1 MTPSAL
7 AAALGSLTVGSVRAR
22 RAHHMMRAVIALGIA
37 GTACSPADRTADA
50 VSTAES
56 SERPA
61 DSPVLAYDPDT
72 VATNIVMA
80 SVRVREGEAVLIT
93 GSPRDLRLLEALAI
107 QVRRQGAHPL
117 VRMATDRMRRGMV
130 VGVPEQFDTQ
140 EQLGVRLAELFDV
153 MIDIESGGDSAL
165 FADVSPARLARIA
178 QKENEATTAARER
191 GVRTIYVG
199 NGIYP
204 TAALADAFGMP
215 EADLARMFWNAVST
229 DPAVIDAEGRRMRA
243 MLEGGTEVRV
253 RASNGTDI
261 TMRIANPRILISDGA
276 ISPDEQ
282 AMGGP
287 SILAWLPGGELF
299 FTPVAGSANGT
310 VVLDP
315 FTSDGTLV
323 EGLRLTFANGRLTS
337 MDAAAGLDAIRANY
351 DAAPAGKDQF
361 GPLDIGLNPNV
372 IVVPENRFRSWV
384 AAGMVSMGAGN
395 DTWAGGTNDIPF
407 GLYGH
412 IAGATVTVDGS
423 PVVDNGRLV
432 R

>member
-1 MTPSAL
+1 MTRYLTSTLAMLGLATAACAPADESANAAAAAESVGATPDPSA
-7 AAALGSLTVGSVRAR
+7 
-22 RAHHMMRAVIALGIA
+22 
-37 GTACSPADRTADA
+37 
-50 VSTAES
+50 
-56 SERPA
+56 
-61 DSPVLAYDPDT
+61 LAYDPDA
-72 VATNIVMA
+72 VATNIVTA
-80 SVRVREGEAVLIT
+80 AVRVREGEAVLIT
-93 GSPRDLRLLEALAI
+93 GGPRDQQLLEDLAV

-117 VRMATDRMRRGMV
+117 VSMVTDRMRRGMV
-130 VGVPEQFDTQ
+130 VGVPERFDTQ
-140 EQLGVRLAELFDV
+140 DRLGVRLAALFDV

-165 FADVSPARLARIA
+165 FADVSPARLATIA
-178 QKENEATTAARER
+178 QKENEASTAAREQ

-204 TAALADAFGMP
+204 TASLAERFAMP
-215 EADLARMFWNAVST
+215 EADLARMFWNAVNT
-229 DPAVIDAEGRRMRA
+229 DPAVIEAEGRRIRA

-253 RASNGTDI
+253 TAPNGTDL
-261 TMRIANPRILISDGA
+261 MLRIANPRILISDGA
-276 ISPDEQ
+276 ISPEEE
-282 AMGGP
+282 AIGGP
-287 SILAWLPGGELF
+287 STLAWLPGGELF
-299 FTPVAGSANGT
+299 FTSVAGSANGT

-323 EGLRLTFANGRLTS
+323 EGLKLTFENGRLTS
-337 MDAAAGLDAIRANY
+337 MDAASGLDAIRKGY
-351 DAAPAGKDQF
+351 DAAPAGKDLF

-384 AAGMVSMGAGN
+384 AAGMVSLGAGN

-423 PVVDNGRLV
+423 PVVDRGRLG